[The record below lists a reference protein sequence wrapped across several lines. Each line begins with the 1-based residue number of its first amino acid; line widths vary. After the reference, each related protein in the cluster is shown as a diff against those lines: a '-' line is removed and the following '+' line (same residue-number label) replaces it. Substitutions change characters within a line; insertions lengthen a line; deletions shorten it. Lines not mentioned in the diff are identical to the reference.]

1 MTPSSSPAPRS
12 RRERPAKPAL
22 SHGAIVTAAVR
33 IMRSEGLQRVTVRR
47 LAKELDTGPASLYV
61 YFSGTADL
69 HAAILEEFLGAVD
82 LGPVTGPGDWRDRL
96 ASVLVS
102 YTGVLFEHPSLA
114 HSALVVRPSGA
125 HYLALVEGILSLL
138 HEGGVPDGQAA
149 WGVDLLLQVATATA
163 AEHSARD
170 ESASAG
176 EEWNALAEALR
187 SAPADTHPRI
197 AALGDDL
204 MSGTPAQRLRWLFHA
219 VVNGALTTPR
229 DPA

>member
-1 MTPSSSPAPRS
+1 M
-12 RRERPAKPAL
+12 
-22 SHGAIVTAAVR
+22 
-33 IMRSEGLQRVTVRR
+33 
-47 LAKELDTGPASLYV
+47 
-61 YFSGTADL
+61 
-69 HAAILEEFLGAVD
+69 
-82 LGPVTGPGDWRDRL
+82 
-96 ASVLVS
+96 
-102 YTGVLFEHPSLA
+102 
-114 HSALVVRPSGA
+114 
-125 HYLALVEGILSLL
+125 
-138 HEGGVPDGQAA
+138 
-149 WGVDLLLQVATATA
+149 GVDLLLQVATATA

-204 MSGTPAQRLRWLFHA
+204 MSGSPAQRLRWLFHA